1 MKKYDKLIFVDA
13 DDTARAPMAAAIM
26 QKKYLLS
33 PLKVCSRGLVVLF
46 PEPVNQ
52 KAEAILVSHGL
63 TAKDHTAAQL
73 TQEDIEGKVLLL
85 TMEDGQKEK
94 IWTTFHDAP
103 HVYTIAEYIGL
114 SGDLAPLYGE
124 PLMAYGKCY
133 DTLEALVN
141 GLVIRLNEEELR
153 K

>member
-1 MKKYDKLIFVDA
+1 MTSVKKYDKLIFVDA

-52 KAEAILVSHGL
+52 KVEAILVSHGL
-63 TAKDHTAAQL
+63 TAKEHEATQL

-85 TMEDGQKEK
+85 TMEDNQKEK
-94 IWTTFHDAP
+94 IWT
-103 HVYTIAEYIGL
+103 
-114 SGDLAPLYGE
+114 
-124 PLMAYGKCY
+124 
-133 DTLEALVN
+133 N
-141 GLVIRLNEEELR
+141 
-153 K
+153 